1 MGSLFSQ
8 NINNDKN
15 NDKNIIKPTLKTTL
29 YCYKCRKTLFF
40 NDYYKHIPECNLI
53 HNKNNLSIIK
63 RWEDQLHKKI

>member
-8 NINNDKN
+8 NKN
-15 NDKNIIKPTLKTTL
+15 NDKNIIKPALSTTL

-53 HNKNNLSIIK
+53 HNKNDLS
-63 RWEDQLHKKI
+63 R

>member
-8 NINNDKN
+8 NKN
-15 NDKNIIKPTLKTTL
+15 NDQNIIKPTLITTL

-53 HNKNNLSIIK
+53 HNKNDLS
-63 RWEDQLHKKI
+63 R

>member
-8 NINNDKN
+8 NIN

-53 HNKNNLSIIK
+53 HNKNNLSYK
-63 RWEDQLHKKI
+63 RWEDQLHKTI